1 MSEPSDLKTEPS
13 IARVPPGRWL
23 HRLSILIVA
32 LVWPL
37 IWVGGQVTTYD
48 AGMSVPDWPGTYGY
62 NLLLYPYST
71 WFFGPYDLFIEH
83 GHRLLGALVGFVS
96 ILAVVFAFATEPRRW
111 VKWLSVGV
119 LVAVIGQGALGG
131 ARVVL
136 ADRTLAM
143 IHGCTA
149 EIFFTLCVAMLVVT
163 SRWWWAESDGGWS
176 SNRFRPSRGIIILTA
191 IVFGF
196 SYLQVVLGAQL
207 RHVQPTASPT
217 GFSHIVTTHISTAFV
232 ILALVTLLNWRLL
245 RRPAKIGSAM
255 AGPAIGTP
263 GVPISGNSASGDAE
277 LPLEK
282 RSGCGDLTLSG
293 PARLLLTFVVVQI
306 SLGMATWVARY
317 GVPVFAQINPFLASY
332 LVKRQAMA
340 ESLII
345 TGHVATGA
353 LVLVT
358 SAFLL
363 LRLVRAYRCRR
374 DVAAAS

>member
-1 MSEPSDLKTEPS
+1 
-13 IARVPPGRWL
+13 
-23 HRLSILIVA
+23 
-32 LVWPL
+32 
-37 IWVGGQVTTYD
+37 
-48 AGMSVPDWPGTYGY
+48 
-62 NLLLYPYST
+62 
-71 WFFGPYDLFIEH
+71 
-83 GHRLLGALVGFVS
+83 
-96 ILAVVFAFATEPRRW
+96 
-111 VKWLSVGV
+111 
-119 LVAVIGQGALGG
+119 
-131 ARVVL
+131 
-136 ADRTLAM
+136 M

-176 SNRFRPSRGIIILTA
+176 SDRFRPSRGIIILTA
-191 IVFGF
+191 VVFGF

-363 LRLVRAYRCRR
+363 LRLVRAHRCRR
-374 DVAAAS
+374 GIVAAS